1 MNKGKIISSFVA
13 IPSFMLHT
21 RKFFTYTSLKIF
33 IFLLPFFGIF
43 AVYAAS
49 KHTVYFY
56 NPESNVNNF
65 ASLKIRLDTY
75 LKNFGLYKFQPFR
88 DRDTFEKIIQE
99 NQDGILLLSSW
110 HYKILREKLSIKPVL
125 VGVVDGKTTQL
136 KVLSS
141 RKNIHDLELLKDG
154 TVASAGSDDYT
165 RNLLRQMLSKDKNP
179 LVDSFQI
186 LNVPK
191 DIDALISVGFGLAD
205 VALTTESSLD
215 MLLSIN
221 PRLYKKLTILAKS
234 RETLLPIV
242 AVSKA
247 HNPGAAKLLEIVEN
261 MGKTP
266 DGEKS
271 IQMLGLDGWKVVG
284 EKEMDLLEKS

>member
-1 MNKGKIISSFVA
+1 MNKGKIISSSVA

-56 NPESNVNNF
+56 NPESNVDNF
-65 ASLKIRLDTY
+65 ASLKTRLDTY
-75 LKNFGLYKFQPFR
+75 FKDFGLYKFQPFS
-88 DRDTFEKIIQE
+88 DRGTFEKIIQE
-99 NQDGILLLSSW
+99 KQDGILLLSSW
-110 HYKILREKLSIKPVL
+110 HYKILREKLPIKPVL
-125 VGVVDGKTTQL
+125 VGVIDGKTTQL

-141 RKNIHDLELLKDG
+141 KKKVNNLETLKDC

-165 RNLLRQMLSKDKNP
+165 RNLLRLMFSEDKKH

-186 LNVPK
+186 LSVPK
-191 DIDALISVGFGLAD
+191 EIDALISVGFGLAE
-205 VALTTESSLD
+205 VALTTESSID

-221 PRLYKKLTILAKS
+221 PGLYKKLTILAKS

-242 AVSKA
+242 AVLKVHDPDA
-247 HNPGAAKLLEIVEN
+247 DKLLEIVEN

-271 IQMLGLDGWKVVG
+271 IRMLGLDGWKVVG
-284 EKEMDLLEKS
+284 EKEMVLLEK